1 MTLKKKIIN
10 TCETELRK
18 TNMSDIS
25 ICMLLRI
32 THFLLPF
39 FITAIMVFGSHTAF
53 IITSLVCLFIC
64 FMFYYFDGC
73 IYTMV
78 EYRFSKEDWTAFD
91 PVLEMSGFETNNENR
106 KAISIYNF
114 ALNIVLVLLLYY
126 YRFGPKKLNIE

>member
-1 MTLKKKIIN
+1 MTLKKKIIS
-10 TCETELRK
+10 TCETGLRK
-18 TNMSDIS
+18 TNMSDVS

-39 FITAIMVFGSHTAF
+39 FFAAVMVFGSHTAF
-53 IITSLVCLFIC
+53 LITSLVCLFIC

-78 EYRFSKEDWTAFD
+78 EYRFSKDDWTAFD
-91 PVLEMSGFETNNENR
+91 PALEISGFEANKENR

-114 ALNIVLVLLLYY
+114 VLNIIMVLLLYY